1 MSTALSFS
9 VQREIQLRFLC
20 PEDIDEVKK
29 LCTEWFPIEYPD
41 TWYQEITSNPKFY
54 SLAATFQSRIVGI
67 VVAEVKLLSSLNK
80 EDADILAPQFPSTSQ
95 VAYILSLG
103 VVVDFR
109 KHGIASLLL
118 DSLIQSLTT
127 KERSNCKAVYLHVLA
142 TNHIAI
148 RFYERRRF
156 KAHSFLPYYYSIQGK
171 PRDAYLYVIYLNGG
185 KTGPFDSDA
194 NESSVDK
201 GLILFP
207 EKDGKAEPQKGWR
220 RPFVSEFPLFNNASV
235 SPEPLQPNA
244 KPVFEPKSLE
254 PTESDTVGG
263 LTTAPVIMKSEGL
276 KAKGITPDSQG
287 RNRKPAQLEKIVHPE
302 NSSKEGKEKRK
313 HKDDKEDYPENW
325 VIPSLATAFAMPDP
339 LKGSNRPPKFKPKRP
354 KSNDLKNWT
363 PEFTSH
369 RTAESSGQEI
379 DLEMTTSERPASGQ
393 RPKSPYRVTE
403 QNESST
409 DDQVPYSL
417 YPDTK
422 TPML

>member
-1 MSTALSFS
+1 M
-9 VQREIQLRFLC
+9 
-20 PEDIDEVKK
+20 
-29 LCTEWFPIEYPD
+29 
-41 TWYQEITSNPKFY
+41 
-54 SLAATFQSRIVGI
+54 
-67 VVAEVKLLSSLNK
+67 
-80 EDADILAPQFPSTSQ
+80 
-95 VAYILSLG
+95 
-103 VVVDFR
+103 
-109 KHGIASLLL
+109 
-118 DSLIQSLTT
+118 
-127 KERSNCKAVYLHVLA
+127 
-142 TNHIAI
+142 
-148 RFYERRRF
+148 
-156 KAHSFLPYYYSIQGK
+156 
-171 PRDAYLYVIYLNGG
+171 
-185 KTGPFDSDA
+185 
-194 NESSVDK
+194 
-201 GLILFP
+201 
-207 EKDGKAEPQKGWR
+207 
-220 RPFVSEFPLFNNASV
+220 
-235 SPEPLQPNA
+235 
-244 KPVFEPKSLE
+244 FEPKSLE

-287 RNRKPAQLEKIVHPE
+287 RNRKPAQLEKNFHPE
-302 NSSKEGKEKRK
+302 KSSIEGKEKRK
-313 HKDDKEDYPENW
+313 RSKDAKEDYPENW